1 MVEEVS
7 LARLYVMRGM
17 YLVNCLLVG
26 SGVWYEFTHRQYAWD
41 PITGAA
47 FSLWAALGGLS
58 ALGIRYP
65 LAMLPLLFMQ
75 LFYKTFWMFAV
86 YLPLRAAGR
95 TTDLM
100 QPFLIAI
107 VIDLLVIPWTY
118 VFAHYLRKPGER
130 WI

>member
-1 MVEEVS
+1 MAS
-7 LARLYVMRGM
+7 
-17 YLVNCLLVG
+17 
-26 SGVWYEFTHRQYAWD
+26 
-41 PITGAA
+41 
-47 FSLWAALGGLS
+47 GLS
-58 ALGIRYP
+58 LLGIRYP
-65 LAMLPLLFMQ
+65 LAMLPILFMQ